1 MSYHLLTGATGLLG
15 SYLLRDGLLVGQQMA
30 VLARPSKQE
39 SAKQRIETILARW
52 EEDLG
57 QALPRPVVLEGD
69 LSEVDLDLDS
79 PSIEWISQHCDSLIH
94 NAASLTF
101 YSTDRNSEPWL
112 SNVNGTRRVL
122 ELCRVAGIR
131 KFHHV
136 STAYVCGMREDR
148 VFENEL
154 DIGQEMGNDYERSK
168 VEAEQA
174 IHDAD
179 FLDAP
184 TFYRPSIIVGD
195 SRTGYTTT
203 FHGFYAMLKLA
214 HALVSKVVLGAT
226 GGAPLMAE
234 LGLGGPERKNF
245 VPVDWVSAAITHL
258 YSRPEHHGKTY
269 HLTSPSPT
277 RVADMTAVIQE
288 AVETYSTL
296 ASPDDACRCDGE
308 WFESTFSSELA
319 IYRAYLRDDPNF
331 DCTNL
336 NAAAPHL
343 PCPDIS
349 NEMLMRTAE
358 FAIMTNFGRPKPRPL
373 KPRFDVHEHLDA
385 LLNARLTLP
394 ESADNAA
401 RLGLQ
406 VNGPGGGQWELM
418 LDDGRL
424 VAAKSGLSS
433 KSTATFHLNSE
444 TFRDLALRRV
454 AVGHAVKAGEVRIE
468 GNGLEPVRLEAI
480 LQAAALNGSNGSV
493 SKSSTR

>member
-15 SYLLRDGLLVGQQMA
+15 SYLLRDGLLAGQQMA
-30 VLARPSKQE
+30 VLVRPSKQE

-52 EEDLG
+52 EKDLG
-57 QALPRPVVLEGD
+57 HALPRPVVLEGD
-69 LSEVDLDLDS
+69 LSQVDLDLDS

-112 SNVNGTRRVL
+112 SNVDGTRRVL
-122 ELCRVAGIR
+122 ELCRVTGIR

-136 STAYVCGMREDR
+136 STAYVCGLREER
-148 VFENEL
+148 VLETDL
-154 DIGQEMGNDYERSK
+154 DVGQEMGNDYERSK
-168 VEAEQA
+168 VQAEQSVHA
-174 IHDAD
+174 AD
-179 FLDAP
+179 FLDTR

-195 SRTGYTTT
+195 SSTGYTTT

-245 VPVDWVSAAITHL
+245 VPVDWVSAAITHV
-258 YSRPEHHGKTY
+258 YTQPEHHGKTY

-296 ASPDDACRCDGE
+296 ADPDDACRCDGE
-308 WFESTFSSELA
+308 WFEKTFSAELA
-319 IYRAYLRDDPNF
+319 IYRAYLRDDPKF

-349 NEMLMRTAE
+349 KEMMMRTAE
-358 FAIMTNFGRPKPRPL
+358 FAIKTNFGRPKPRPL
-373 KPRFDVHEHLDA
+373 KPRFDVHEHLNG
-385 LLNARLTLP
+385 LLNARQAT
-394 ESADNAA
+394 DNDA

-418 LDDGRL
+418 LDDGQL

-444 TFRDLALRRV
+444 TFRALALRRL
-454 AVGHAVKAGEVRIE
+454 AVGNAVKAGEVRIE
-468 GNGLEPVRLEAI
+468 GNGLEPDHLEAI
-480 LQAAALNGSNGSV
+480 LQAAALNGSNGSGA
-493 SKSSTR
+493 KSTAR